1 MPQPTQRSVYDSVS
15 PLEFRYYGVEP
26 ALVDLLSPYVTERA
40 RLAYELKVEVAAA
53 RVLAR
58 RGICPPE
65 AAREIEVAAARVTAE
80 EVAAEEAR
88 IHHNIR
94 AMVNCLQA
102 RVSDP
107 ARPFVHFTLT
117 SFDVIDTAIAA
128 RLKDCTQHAVAPKLL
143 ELEAT
148 LITLARRERD
158 RPQIGRTHG
167 QHAVPITFG
176 FALAEYVSRLGER
189 IEAIQAA
196 AAGLRGKVSGA
207 VGAYNASSLLIDD
220 PAAFEAEVL
229 AEVGLKPA
237 WHSTQIVAPEHLT
250 DFMHA
255 LTSCFAVLA
264 ALADDMR
271 HLQRTEISEVGEA
284 FEANQVGSSTMPHK
298 RNPWNFENVK
308 SLYKA
313 FMPRMVSVYL
323 DQLSEHQRD
332 LTNSATNRFLPE
344 TIVGLMNA
352 SERLRRIMSRL
363 VVDGEH
369 MRANLELTAG
379 MCLAEPL
386 YILLAGLGHPDA
398 HEAVRRLTLE
408 AERSGR
414 RLWDVAEESDIRPY
428 LERMTGAQRAV
439 LQDPVL
445 YQGIA
450 ARRVDAICD
459 HYAERLGLASR

>member
-1 MPQPTQRSVYDSVS
+1 
-15 PLEFRYYGVEP
+15 
-26 ALVDLLSPYVTERA
+26 
-40 RLAYELKVEVAAA
+40 
-53 RVLAR
+53 
-58 RGICPPE
+58 
-65 AAREIEVAAARVTAE
+65 
-80 EVAAEEAR
+80 
-88 IHHNIR
+88 
-94 AMVNCLQA
+94 
-102 RVSDP
+102 
-107 ARPFVHFTLT
+107 
-117 SFDVIDTAIAA
+117 
-128 RLKDCTQHAVAPKLL
+128 
-143 ELEAT
+143 
-148 LITLARRERD
+148 
-158 RPQIGRTHG
+158 
-167 QHAVPITFG
+167 ITFG

-189 IEAIQAA
+189 IEAIQGAA
-196 AAGLRGKVSGA
+196 ANLRGKISGA

-220 PAAFEAEVL
+220 PAAFEEEVL
-229 AEVGLKPA
+229 AELGLRPA
-237 WHSTQIVAPEHLT
+237 WHSTQIVAPEHVT
-250 DFMHA
+250 DYMHT
-255 LTSCFAVLA
+255 LTSCFSVLA

-284 FEANQVGSSTMPHK
+284 FEASQVGSSTMPHK

-363 VVDGEH
+363 VVDGEQ

-386 YILLAGLGHPDA
+386 YILLAAQGHPDA

-408 AERSGR
+408 AERTGR
-414 RLWDVAEESDIRPY
+414 RLWDVAAESDIGPY
-428 LERMTGAQRAV
+428 LDRMTPAQRAV
-439 LQDPVL
+439 LQDPAL

-450 ARRVDAICD
+450 ALRVDAICD
-459 HYAERLGLASR
+459 HYAERLGLAGR